1 MAKKHITLTTIC
13 YLIAVVF
20 TFVFLF
26 PLFWSLITSFKS
38 YKDAFAWPP
47 IFFPTI
53 KLDNYI
59 SYLSQNS
66 FLSYLKNSLVIT
78 LVSTLISMTV
88 GVLAAYA
95 LVRGKVKGGNA
106 MAMFMLASRFV
117 PPVATIIPVYMVYRN
132 IGLYDTLTGLILLH
146 LAMNV
151 PYAVWMMRGF
161 FQDIPIAIEEA
172 SWIEGCSKLGG
183 LLRIV
188 IPMSRTGLAATSV
201 LTLIFSWN
209 DFLYAMSMAGA
220 RAKTLP
226 LSMGMYMNETGIEW
240 QMMATCA
247 VLILLP
253 ALIFSILVHRNLGAG
268 LSFGA
273 VKE

>member
-1 MAKKHITLTTIC
+1 
-13 YLIAVVF
+13 
-20 TFVFLF
+20 
-26 PLFWSLITSFKS
+26 
-38 YKDAFAWPP
+38 
-47 IFFPTI
+47 
-53 KLDNYI
+53 
-59 SYLSQNS
+59 
-66 FLSYLKNSLVIT
+66 
-78 LVSTLISMTV
+78 
-88 GVLAAYA
+88 
-95 LVRGKVKGGNA
+95 
-106 MAMFMLASRFV
+106 
-117 PPVATIIPVYMVYRN
+117 MVYRN
-132 IGLYDTLTGLILLH
+132 IGLYDTLAGLILLH

-183 LLRIV
+183 LVRIV